1 MKRLFDTEKGGQQED
16 TNSWVSP
23 RCPSFGGPA
32 LVTKKTCLN
41 HMFQQKKR
49 KSPRDEAGAGYIDI
63 CIHIIMYVYI
73 YLFECTYVFASMMN
87 KYVYI
92 YIYEYLLYIHMSIF
106 VSLSKSLSLSIH
118 VARPIV
124 SVYQSI

>member
-41 HMFQQKKR
+41 HMFQQKKTKITSGR
-49 KSPRDEAGAGYIDI
+49 GGSG
-63 CIHIIMYVYI
+63 VY
-73 YLFECTYVFASMMN
+73 
-87 KYVYI
+87 
-92 YIYEYLLYIHMSIF
+92 
-106 VSLSKSLSLSIH
+106 
-118 VARPIV
+118 
-124 SVYQSI
+124 